1 MEELDSEPRRELVE
15 ALEPGR
21 ELEEALDN
29 GFGAIEG

>member
-21 ELEEALDN
+21 ELEKALDN